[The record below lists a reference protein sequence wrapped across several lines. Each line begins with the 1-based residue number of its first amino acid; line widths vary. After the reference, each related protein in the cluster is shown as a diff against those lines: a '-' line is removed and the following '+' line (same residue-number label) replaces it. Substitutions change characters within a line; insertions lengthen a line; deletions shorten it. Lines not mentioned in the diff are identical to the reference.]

1 MADIAGE
8 EDWDS
13 EIEIKEVEEDSSEEV
28 ISENHEIRE
37 ETVLKDLNTNALQCG
52 DQV

>member
-13 EIEIKEVEEDSSEEV
+13 EIELEEVEEEV
-28 ISENHEIRE
+28 ISENHEITE
-37 ETVLKDLNTNALQCG
+37 ETVLKDLNANVVTNCVLRS
-52 DQV
+52 